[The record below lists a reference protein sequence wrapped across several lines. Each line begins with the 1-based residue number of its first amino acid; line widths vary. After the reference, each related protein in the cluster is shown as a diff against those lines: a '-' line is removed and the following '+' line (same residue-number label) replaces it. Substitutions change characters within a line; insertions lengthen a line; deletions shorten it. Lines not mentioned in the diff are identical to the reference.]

1 MASFMVLGFVAFVF
15 KFLERRNVSKIKFK
29 YVFSLISLKV
39 EENGKPERFYGS
51 KSACPTQAV

>member
-1 MASFMVLGFVAFVF
+1 MVLGFVAFVF
-15 KFLERRNVSKIKFK
+15 KFLERENVSKIKFK

-51 KSACPTQAV
+51 KSACPT